1 LSPQVDSAVSAEYG
15 RARHAQPSV
24 EEPHH
29 AVGVRAHPTDQ
40 MTIVG
45 VMPMH
50 TPAEA
55 VAEIDGTVLETY
67 ARQQLN
73 RS

>member
-1 LSPQVDSAVSAEYG
+1 
-15 RARHAQPSV
+15 
-24 EEPHH
+24 
-29 AVGVRAHPTDQ
+29 